1 MFLRSGFKQMKHL
14 SLLWLC
20 FSPLIAYAEPQK
32 LQWIQLGGRGG
43 TYTLPVVASQPL
55 EKISPTVERIIF
67 VQHGAKRNADD
78 YFRTMDSVVQPD
90 QHTLVIAPA
99 FLTKT
104 DEQGK
109 GNTGPRWTASSWM
122 KGLIPSVDGQGPG
135 TFQVY
140 HDIIHR
146 LQMQH
151 PHAFRQIIFAGHS
164 GGGQFVQR
172 FAVLNQ
178 IDEQLRSQGTD
189 VRYLVANPSSYLYT
203 SAVRPVL
210 QKDGSFALAKPDLAS
225 VNCPDWNQY
234 KYGLEQIPGSDI
246 ADSNDISKRYLNRQ
260 VTYLLGGQDTDP
272 QHPLLDKHC
281 AAELQGPYRLARG
294 LGYRAFLQQLE
305 QQTRMVGAYSSGH
318 KFLVIPRTGH
328 DQKKMFSARCVAAI
342 LQDRPATENCSTDDT
357 PATQNGD

>member
-1 MFLRSGFKQMKHL
+1 MLKTMTRSLMFLCVLPFSVRAEQTQM
-14 SLLWLC
+14 
-20 FSPLIAYAEPQK
+20 
-32 LQWIQLGGRGG
+32 QWVRLGESNY
-43 TYTLPVVASQPL
+43 TYTFPVFANQPL
-55 EKISPTVERIIF
+55 EKISPTIERIIF

-90 QHTLVIAPA
+90 QRTLVIAPA

-109 GNTGPRWTASSWM
+109 GYAGPRWTASSWIT
-122 KGLIPSVDGQGPG
+122 GLIPSVDGQGPG

-140 HDIIHR
+140 HDIIHL

-203 SAVRPVL
+203 RPVRPVL
-210 QKDGSFALAKPDLAS
+210 QKDGSFAFAKPDLAS

-234 KYGLEQIPGSDI
+234 KYGLEQIPGRDI
-246 ADSNDISKRYLNRQ
+246 ADSNDISKRYLNRH
-260 VTYLLGGQDTDP
+260 VTYLLGELDTDP

-294 LGYRAFLQQLE
+294 LGYRAFLQQLA
-305 QQTRMVGAYSSGH
+305 QQTHMAGPFSSGH
-318 KFLVIPRTGH
+318 QFIVIPRTGH

-342 LQDRPATENCSTDDT
+342 LQNRPATENCSADDT
-357 PATQNGD
+357 PAAQNGD

>member
-1 MFLRSGFKQMKHL
+1 MRKTMAHSLMFLCVLPFSVRAEQAQM
-14 SLLWLC
+14 
-20 FSPLIAYAEPQK
+20 
-32 LQWIQLGGRGG
+32 QWVRLGDSNH
-43 TYTLPVVASQPL
+43 TYIFPVFANQPL

-78 YFRTMDSVVQPD
+78 YFRTMDSIVQPD
-90 QHTLVIAPA
+90 QRTLVIAPA

-109 GNTGPRWTASSWM
+109 GNAGPRWTASSWIT
-122 KGLIPSVDGQGPG
+122 GLIPSVDGQGPG

-178 IDEQLRSQGTD
+178 IDEQLRAQGTD

-203 SAVRPVL
+203 SPVRPVL
-210 QKDGSFALAKPDLAS
+210 QKDGSFALAKPDLTS
-225 VNCPDWNQY
+225 VSCPDWNQY

-246 ADSNDISKRYLNRQ
+246 ADSDDISKRYLNRH
-260 VTYLLGGQDTDP
+260 VTYLLGELDTDP

-281 AAELQGPYRLARG
+281 AAELQGAYRLARG
-294 LGYRAFLQQLE
+294 LGYRAFLQRLA

-318 KFLVIPRTGH
+318 RFIVIPRTGH

-357 PATQNGD
+357 PAAQNGD

>member
-1 MFLRSGFKQMKHL
+1 MRKTMAHSLMFLCVLPFSVRAEQTQM
-14 SLLWLC
+14 
-20 FSPLIAYAEPQK
+20 
-32 LQWIQLGGRGG
+32 QWVRLGDSNH
-43 TYTLPVVASQPL
+43 TYIFPVFANQPL
-55 EKISPTVERIIF
+55 EKISSTVERIIF

-78 YFRTMDSVVQPD
+78 YFRTMDSIVQPD
-90 QHTLVIAPA
+90 QRTLVIAPA

-109 GNTGPRWTASSWM
+109 GNAGPRWTASSWIT
-122 KGLIPSVDGQGPG
+122 GLISSVDGQGPG

-140 HDIIHR
+140 HDITHR

-178 IDEQLRSQGTD
+178 IDEQLRAQGTD

-203 SAVRPVL
+203 SPVRPVL
-210 QKDGSFALAKPDLAS
+210 QKDGSFALAKPDLTS
-225 VNCPDWNQY
+225 VSCPDWNQY

-246 ADSNDISKRYLNRQ
+246 ADSDDISKRYLNRH
-260 VTYLLGGQDTDP
+260 VTYLLGELDTDP

-281 AAELQGPYRLARG
+281 AAELQGAYRLARG
-294 LGYRAFLQQLE
+294 LGYSAFLQQLA

-318 KFLVIPRTGH
+318 RFIVIPRTGH

-342 LQDRPATENCSTDDT
+342 LQDRPATENCTADET
-357 PATQNGD
+357 PAAQNGD